1 MIIFKSQREIELMRI
16 AGKIVAI
23 ALDEVQKALQPGITT
38 AELDEIAR
46 TAIVKEGA
54 IPAFKG
60 LYGFPGN
67 ICLSV
72 NSEVVHGIP
81 GRHKLKE
88 GDIVSADVGALI
100 DGYNGD
106 AARTFPVGKV
116 SDEVMDLIRVTEES
130 LYEGIKN
137 AMPGNR
143 LGAISNAVQVHAEKA
158 GYGVV
163 RDYVGHGIG
172 RNMHEEPQIPN
183 FGPADKGPVLKAGMV
198 LAIEPMINLGTW
210 KVKTLGDN
218 WTVVTLD
225 GKPSAHFEHT
235 VAIGENG
242 PEILT
247 KI

>member
-1 MIIFKSQREIELMRI
+1 MRR
-16 AGKIVAI
+16 AGQIVAI
-23 ALDEVQKALQPGITT
+23 ALEKVGKAIKPGVTT
-38 AELDEIAR
+38 AQLDEIAR
-46 TAIVKEGA
+46 EAIVKEGA
-54 IPAFKG
+54 KPAFKG

-67 ICLSV
+67 ICLSA

-81 GRHKLKE
+81 GKHKLKE
-88 GDIVSADVGALI
+88 GDIISVDIGALI

-106 AARTFPVGKV
+106 AAKTFPVGKV
-116 SDEVMDLIRVTEES
+116 TDEVDMLLKVTEES
-130 LYEGIKN
+130 LYEGIKK
-137 AMPGNR
+137 AVPGNR
-143 LGAISNAVQVHAEKA
+143 LGAISNAVQVHAEAA
-158 GYGVV
+158 GFGVV
-163 RDYVGHGIG
+163 QDYVGHGIG

-183 FGPADKGPVLKAGMV
+183 FGPTDAGPVLKAGMV
-198 LAIEPMINLGTW
+198 LAIEPMVNLGTY

-235 VAIGENG
+235 VAITENG

>member
-1 MIIFKSQREIELMRI
+1 MIIFKSAREIEVMRR
-16 AGKIVAI
+16 AGRIVAL
-23 ALDEVQKALQPGITT
+23 ALDEVGKAVKPGVTT
-38 AELDEIAR
+38 AQLDEIAR
-46 TAIVKEGA
+46 EVIVKEGA

-81 GRHKLKE
+81 GKHKLKE
-88 GDIVSADVGALI
+88 GDIISADVGALVE
-100 DGYNGD
+100 GYNGD
-106 AARTFPVGKV
+106 AAKTFPVGRV
-116 SDEVMDLIRVTEES
+116 TDEVYKLLKVTEES
-130 LYEGIKN
+130 LYEGIKK
-137 AMPGNR
+137 AVPGNR
-143 LGAISNAVQVHAEKA
+143 LGAISNAVQVHAEAA
-158 GYGVV
+158 GFGVV
-163 RDYVGHGIG
+163 QDYVGHGIG

-183 FGPADKGPVLKAGMV
+183 FGPPDKGPVLKAGMV
-198 LAIEPMINLGTW
+198 LAIEPMINLGTY

-235 VAIGENG
+235 VAITENG